1 MDSSLIQTPVFVCN
15 AQLIV
20 AHVQMQV
27 FVINF
32 ILVLLLYKSLF
43 YMF

>member
-1 MDSSLIQTPVFVCN
+1 MDSSLIQTPVFVFN

-20 AHVQMQV
+20 PHVQMQV
-27 FVINF
+27 FAINF
-32 ILVLLLYKSLF
+32 ILVLLLYKPLF